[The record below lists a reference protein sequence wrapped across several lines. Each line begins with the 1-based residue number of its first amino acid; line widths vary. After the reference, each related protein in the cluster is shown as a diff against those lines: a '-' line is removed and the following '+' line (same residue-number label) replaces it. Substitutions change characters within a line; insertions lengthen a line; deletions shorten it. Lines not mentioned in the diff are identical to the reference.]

1 MHRIVLPT
9 GVALLAGGMLAGFLE
24 LAMWLG
30 TQYWPFIT
38 LTKLVGTCTACDS
51 GAAAPFAS
59 WIWNQPICLIVAGAG
74 LALILLGM
82 ALGREEG

>member
-1 MHRIVLPT
+1 MHRIVLST
-9 GVALLAGGMLAGFLE
+9 GVALLAGGMLAALLE